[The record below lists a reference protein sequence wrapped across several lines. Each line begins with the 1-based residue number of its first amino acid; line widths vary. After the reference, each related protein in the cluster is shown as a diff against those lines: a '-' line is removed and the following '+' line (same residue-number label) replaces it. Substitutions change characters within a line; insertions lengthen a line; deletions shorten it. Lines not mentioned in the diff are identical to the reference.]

1 MGWASASYIFDDTA
15 KIVTELHRIGQ
26 LTETAGT
33 EILTVVAKT
42 LCDADW
48 DTLDESWEEFPGN
61 PMVEAALKAQWS
73 ELGSE
78 DDDEDP
84 EEFGFV

>member
-1 MGWASASYIFDDTA
+1 MGFASGSSIFNDIA
-15 KIVTELHRIGQ
+15 EVVIGLHRKDQ
-26 LTETAGT
+26 LTQDAGT
-33 EILTVVAKT
+33 EILTHVAKT

-78 DDDEDP
+78 GDDEDP